1 VGFLKGRWS
10 SLRGLRIRINNE
22 NDIQYA
28 ALWVTAC
35 INLHAFAM
43 DHEDDIFLTRDTF
56 YNKGLKLMRK
66 EKRKQRARERRLA
79 QEGNEADDELEDDDD
94 EVALLKGRLKR
105 EQLKRGLFE
114 YLDQQ

>member
-1 VGFLKGRWS
+1 MGFLKGRWS
-10 SLRGLRIRINNE
+10 SLRGLCVCINNE

-28 ALWVTAC
+28 TLWVTAC

-43 DHEDDIFLTRDTF
+43 DHEDNIYSTRDSF

-66 EKRKQRARERRLA
+66 EKWKQWARECRLA
-79 QEGNEADDELEDDDD
+79 REGNKADDELEDDDD
-94 EVALLKGRLKR
+94 EVALLEGRLKC